1 MAFQITLVGN
11 LNLIMLIAS
20 MISGGLAGMSVDIGL
35 FPIDTLKSRI
45 QHGGKAMSSKNNIYS
60 GLAASAAGSF
70 PSAAAFFLAYDYSSY
85 TLKKKSKI

>member
-1 MAFQITLVGN
+1 
-11 LNLIMLIAS
+11 

-45 QHGGKAMSSKNNIYS
+45 QHGGKSQASKTNVYS

-70 PSAAAFFLAYDYSSY
+70 PSAAAFFLAYDYASFA
-85 TLKKKSKI
+85 LKKKSKYNKLKI